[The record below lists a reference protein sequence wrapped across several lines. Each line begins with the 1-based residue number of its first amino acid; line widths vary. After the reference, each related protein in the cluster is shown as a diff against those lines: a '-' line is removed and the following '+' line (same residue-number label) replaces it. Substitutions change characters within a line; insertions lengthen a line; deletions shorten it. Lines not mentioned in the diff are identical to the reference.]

1 MSIVRG
7 PLNASFSK
15 MTHRMPTLEGCTRFF
30 PRAERMIG
38 LRPVDG
44 GSTESSAQSSHATF
58 SAAKL
63 WALIGCKNAKNTVKV
78 FANVYIPRTYL
89 YCMDI

>member
-1 MSIVRG
+1 
-7 PLNASFSK
+7 
-15 MTHRMPTLEGCTRFF
+15 
-30 PRAERMIG
+30 MIG

-63 WALIGCKNAKNTVKV
+63 WVLIGCKNAKNTVNV

-89 YCMDI
+89 YYMDI